1 MKEIMKIKLLLFGLL
16 ALTFSG
22 CKKFLEEDL
31 QLVRSEDQIYTD
43 PVFAQG
49 FVLQAYRTMPP
60 YYNNSDLAT
69 DDAVANLSGN
79 AVGNAFRQIAT
90 GSWTPT
96 NLTLSVWNGSYS
108 AILYVNQFL
117 AKSNKSRFANDP
129 GANKLLNY
137 RMRGEAF
144 GLRALHMYFLL
155 RQHGGVTADGQLMGV
170 PIITDYQ
177 DPATTDFNQPRATF
191 DACVKQIYRDLD
203 SAEYYLPMEYVDLT
217 AANQIPAQYASITQ
231 NPGAYNQ
238 AMGKRFRQ
246 LFNGLIAKSIR
257 SRVALLAA
265 SPAFQHA
272 SNSAT
277 WEQAANAAAKVVR
290 YRDSLAG
297 VIGTG
302 RGLPANGFTYYSNA
316 SEVDNLSEGVNPAEI
331 IWREVR
337 QTNNSDRE
345 AQNFPPTLFGNG
357 LINPTQNLVEAFP
370 TVDGYPIS
378 VSTTYS
384 ASNPYA
390 NRDPRLRTYIMY
402 NAHPDYAAIRTGSQ
416 SGTADG
422 INVRSTSTRTG
433 YYLRKTLRSD
443 VSLTP
448 GSVTGKNRYT
458 PRIRY
463 TEIYLNY
470 AEAANEAWGPK
481 GNGPNGFSAYSVIKA
496 IRQRAGVGGAN
507 DPYLEECA
515 ADPIKMRELI
525 KNERRLELCF
535 EGFRF
540 WDIRR
545 WNESLT
551 KLNEMARGMDVNGSV
566 YTPINVEER
575 AYQSHMIYG
584 PVPYSEVLKYSNLK
598 QNAKW

>member
-1 MKEIMKIKLLLFGLL
+1 MKIKLILFGFL
-16 ALTFSG
+16 ALTFGG

-31 QLVRSEDQIYTD
+31 QLVRTEDQIYTD

-49 FVLQAYRTMPP
+49 FVLQAYRTIPP

-90 GSWTPT
+90 GSWTAT
-96 NLTLSVWNGSYS
+96 NPTLSVWNGSYS
-108 AILYVNQFL
+108 AISYVNQFL

-129 GANKLLNY
+129 AANKLLNL

-155 RQHGGVTADGQLMGV
+155 RQHAGFTSDGQLMGV

-203 SAEYYLPMEYVDLT
+203 SAEYYLPKEYVDIT
-217 AANQIPAQYASITQ
+217 AASQIPAQFASITQ
-231 NPGAYNQ
+231 SPGSYNQ

-246 LFNGLIAKSIR
+246 LFNGLIAQSFR
-257 SRVALLAA
+257 SKVALLAA
-265 SPAFQHA
+265 SPAFKHA

-290 YRDSLAG
+290 YRDSLSG

-302 RGLPANGFTYYSNA
+302 RGLPANGFTFYNNA
-316 SEVDNLSEGVNPAEI
+316 LEIDGLSEGVNPAEI

-345 AQNFPPTLFGNG
+345 ALNFPPSLFGNG

-378 VSTTYS
+378 TSTTYS

-402 NAHPDYAAIRTGSQ
+402 NAHPDYTAIRTGSQ

-443 VSLTP
+443 VTLTP

-481 GNGPNGFSAYSVIKA
+481 GNGPNGFSAYNVIKA

-540 WDIRR
+540 WDLRR

-551 KLNEMARGMDVNGSV
+551 KLNETARGMDVNGSI

-584 PVPYSEVLKYSNLK
+584 PIPYSEVLKYGNLK
-598 QNAKW
+598 QNDKW